1 MILVGGPDP
10 QWEYVSNLWVS
21 FESGNDDPLSGCCG
35 SPLFDSQ
42 GEAYVFF
49 RYFRTTAP
57 RRHIVLVLIPF
68 SMQITFCPPYRV
80 QIVETLVFWSV
91 SSITKEVPERYKVPV
106 FTFLF
111 LSLDCF
117 FCADGGK

>member
-1 MILVGGPDP
+1 MIPVGGPEP

-21 FESGNDDPLSGCCG
+21 FESGTDDPLPGYCG

-42 GEAYVFF
+42 GEVYAFF
-49 RYFRTTAP
+49 RYFHTDGSAA
-57 RRHIVLVLIPF
+57 
-68 SMQITFCPPYRV
+68 SYCPCPDP
-80 QIVETLVFWSV
+80 LLNSGCAL
-91 SSITKEVPERYKVPV
+91 SSSSPPDNGNLKKEVPERYKVPV